1 MSRNGGPHQVPG
13 AFWMISGTN
22 IQTSNNETRGA
33 GDTHR
38 KLAIEYISPQVL
50 KLDPENPRLHSAKQI
65 RQIARSIKELG
76 FNVPVQ
82 ADAEDK
88 VVSGHGRVLAARKL
102 EIPSIP
108 VIRLEH
114 LTPAQL
120 RAFAIA
126 DNKLTENAEWNPLL
140 LGEQLK
146 ALSEVGLDF
155 SVEVTGLETSDID
168 LLIEG
173 LDPAC
178 KNGADPADELPESEL
193 PTQVSKCG
201 DLWLL
206 GPHRVLC
213 GDALEQDS
221 FSVLMQGQK
230 AVAAFVDPPFNV
242 KINGHVGGLGK
253 IKHREFPMAS
263 GEMSEA
269 EFSNFLTRSCTLL
282 AVHSV
287 DGSLH

>member
-1 MSRNGGPHQVPG
+1 
-13 AFWMISGTN
+13 
-22 IQTSNNETRGA
+22 
-33 GDTHR
+33 
-38 KLAIEYISPQVL
+38 
-50 KLDPENPRLHSAKQI
+50 
-65 RQIARSIKELG
+65 
-76 FNVPVQ
+76 
-82 ADAEDK
+82 
-88 VVSGHGRVLAARKL
+88 
-102 EIPSIP
+102 
-108 VIRLEH
+108 
-114 LTPAQL
+114 
-120 RAFAIA
+120 
-126 DNKLTENAEWNPLL
+126 
-140 LGEQLK
+140 
-146 ALSEVGLDF
+146 
-155 SVEVTGLETSDID
+155 

-287 DGSLH
+287 DGSLHYIWIDWRHVGDLLGAGSKAYQEFKALCVWNKGTGGMGSLYRSQHELILVFKNGQAPHRNNIQLGQFGRYRTNVWNYPGLNSFARSTEEGNLLAIHPTTKPAAMVGDAILHYQR